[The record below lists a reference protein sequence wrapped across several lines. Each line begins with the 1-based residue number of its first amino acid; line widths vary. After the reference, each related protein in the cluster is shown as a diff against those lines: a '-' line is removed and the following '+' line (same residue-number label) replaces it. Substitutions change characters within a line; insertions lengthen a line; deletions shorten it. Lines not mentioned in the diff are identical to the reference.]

1 MSKYKKL
8 FKNAKFWDQKLAVIF
23 VVPLSKTGITPNQIT
38 FITLMLAIFA
48 GYLFALGDQNS
59 LNYGSAIFVIA
70 RFMDNFDGMIA
81 RIKNMETKFGY
92 FFDYTT
98 GGISFAVMYLGIGYG
113 LQDSTLS
120 FWAIVLGIAGA
131 ISSLACLFMN
141 LERDKK
147 LNLKDGEW
155 VGYPRAGGFEL
166 EDGIYLLAPITWMG
180 WIIPFFVLSAIG
192 SIFFFLWTLGRLIK
206 KR

>member
-38 FITLMLAIFA
+38 FITLILAIFA
-48 GYLFALGDQNS
+48 GYLFARGDQNS
-59 LNYGSAIFVIA
+59 LNYGAAIFVIA

-113 LQDSTLS
+113 LQDSILS

-147 LNLKDGEW
+147 LNLKAADLIDKDRVPSVSTESKIDEIIKS
-155 VGYPRAGGFEL
+155 F
-166 EDGIYLLAPITWMG
+166 PIK
-180 WIIPFFVLSAIG
+180 
-192 SIFFFLWTLGRLIK
+192 LGK
-206 KR
+206 